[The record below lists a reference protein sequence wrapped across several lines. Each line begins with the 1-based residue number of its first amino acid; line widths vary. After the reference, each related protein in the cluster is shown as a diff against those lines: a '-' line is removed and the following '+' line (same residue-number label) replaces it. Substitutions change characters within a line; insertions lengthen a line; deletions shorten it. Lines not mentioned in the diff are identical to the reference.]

1 MGEIDRNGGID
12 IWRKFETTEIFLA
25 SSCLVS
31 GRRRRRLK
39 RRQRQQRR
47 RLKGRQRQQR
57 RRLKGRQRRRRRN
70 RHQLLSRLIRLGGKP
85 LHNG

>member
-47 RLKGRQRQQR
+47 RLKGRQR
-57 RRLKGRQRRRRRN
+57 RRRRN
-70 RHQLLSRLIRLGGKP
+70 RHQLLSRLIRLGGQP